1 MKFLKKLFAAN
12 TTHSAKDGAEIV
24 LNAVRNRPIN
34 MADISL
40 AVSRLDHEQGM
51 AVGLSAPFDS
61 TYSKL
66 VVVSS
71 DFGAIHTFKDQ
82 DCQLACLIVKD
93 RAYDVRI
100 DTGVDNPICQIK
112 DIDTEYFMESGTLGQ
127 ALGDIALTC
136 GYLYPHKAD
145 KIDQRIE
152 EGIRM
157 IQMRSASVA
166 HPAPGM

>member
-40 AVSRLDHEQGM
+40 AVSRLDHEQSM
-51 AVGLSAPFDS
+51 TVGLSAPFDS

-82 DCQLACLIVKD
+82 ECQLARLIVKD

-112 DIDTEYFMESGTLGQ
+112 DIDERVLESATLGQ

-157 IQMRSASVA
+157 IKLRGTPIT
-166 HPAPGM
+166 HPAPEI